1 MSDISVRN
9 LSFGY
14 DENLVFDGINLEYD
28 CKDFLA
34 IIGPNGGGK
43 STLLKLML
51 GLSKPSGGTIEVF
64 GQEPAS
70 VSKAVGYVPQNI
82 PINQSFPMR
91 VLEVVLMGRI
101 DKKLFG
107 FYGKDDKIEA
117 EAALECVGMG
127 EFMRLKIG
135 ELSGGQRQRAWIAMA
150 IAQDTEILFLDE
162 PTSFLDVAHQMEVLR
177 LVQHLNEA
185 YGKTIIMVLHE
196 LNQAARFADCLV
208 GMCRGQLLYCGTP
221 EEVFHKEML
230 RRVFG
235 IDAEI
240 MRDPR
245 TGRPMCIPYFMD
257 EAGQLA

>member
-51 GLSKPSGGTIEVF
+51 GLNKPSGGTIEVF
-64 GQEPAS
+64 GQDPAS
-70 VSKAVGYVPQNI
+70 VSKAVGYVPQTI
-82 PINQSFPMR
+82 PIHQSFPMR

-107 FYGKDDKIEA
+107 FYGKDDKKEA

-127 EFMRLKIG
+127 EFTRQKIG
-135 ELSGGQRQRAWIAMA
+135 DLSGGQRQRVYIARA
-150 IAQDTEILFLDE
+150 LCAKAKILMLDE
-162 PTSFLDVAHQMEVLR
+162 PTASIDTKGQADVYKLLKQINEDGTGVVLISHDVNLTLNFATKVAYVNHDLFMHEISHGSKQDFIEHLASEHRHFCDVEVALK
-177 LVQHLNEA
+177 EC
-185 YGKTIIMVLHE
+185 
-196 LNQAARFADCLV
+196 DC
-208 GMCRGQLLYCGTP
+208 GHR
-221 EEVFHKEML
+221 
-230 RRVFG
+230 
-235 IDAEI
+235 
-240 MRDPR
+240 
-245 TGRPMCIPYFMD
+245 
-257 EAGQLA
+257 

>member
-51 GLSKPSGGTIEVF
+51 GLNKPSGGTIEVF

-117 EAALECVGMG
+117 EAALERVLDALVPPAKGATSWHDG
-127 EFMRLKIG
+127 ANVPEDNPARKTYRERILREELNAALKAIKENG
-135 ELSGGQRQRAWIAMA
+135 AYKKVNDKYFKYDISGGTA
-150 IAQDTEILFLDE
+150 
-162 PTSFLDVAHQMEVLR
+162 
-177 LVQHLNEA
+177 
-185 YGKTIIMVLHE
+185 K
-196 LNQAARFADCLV
+196 
-208 GMCRGQLLYCGTP
+208 
-221 EEVFHKEML
+221 
-230 RRVFG
+230 
-235 IDAEI
+235 
-240 MRDPR
+240 
-245 TGRPMCIPYFMD
+245 
-257 EAGQLA
+257 